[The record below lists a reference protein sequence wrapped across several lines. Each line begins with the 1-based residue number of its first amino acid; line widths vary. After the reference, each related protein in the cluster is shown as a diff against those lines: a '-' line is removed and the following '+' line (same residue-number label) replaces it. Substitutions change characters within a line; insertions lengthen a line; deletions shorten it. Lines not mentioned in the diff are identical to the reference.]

1 VLSEVI
7 AVVLA
12 VLNGVLALYLLKQ
25 AKILLKTEPLWLND
39 FVEDKKISLM
49 ESLVEE
55 NSEGASFLDAVAQK
69 FGQSLRMGLLAQKS
83 GAVRHNKMIENRVF
97 EAVKGQSPEL
107 NLILKAL
114 DKFGLGD
121 LATPENLPALL
132 GMAQKYGLFGN
143 FLKKPSPNN
152 PRGTSDG
159 DLTFGEI

>member
-69 FGQSLRMGLLAQKS
+69 FGQVYAWVCWLKK
-83 GAVRHNKMIENRVF
+83 AVRCVITR
-97 EAVKGQSPEL
+97 
-107 NLILKAL
+107 
-114 DKFGLGD
+114 
-121 LATPENLPALL
+121 
-132 GMAQKYGLFGN
+132 
-143 FLKKPSPNN
+143 
-152 PRGTSDG
+152 
-159 DLTFGEI
+159 